1 MGSTTFKRLRA
12 GFLALV
18 LLSLVFYLAS
28 TAWHVISAYG
38 EEFEHAEFEAG
49 GLLRALDERAAHIFG
64 EADGVLRLASE
75 DLRGRAVGAGPGKRA
90 THELLVRALRLAP
103 LAISLA
109 AYDADGRLVSS
120 TVDYAAEHLP
130 LGTLDYLQD
139 HRTGGATDLLIGA
152 SRVDNIA
159 RGPYITV
166 SRAVSGPNG
175 ALAAVVTLNLDPGF
189 FERLHGSFPGSPRT
203 SIALLR
209 SDGMLIAHY
218 PGAGNLVGR
227 GLFDRAEFRERLA
240 HAQSGVFRGHS
251 PMDDSPQFYAFRSIA
266 GLPIVGL
273 VGVNER
279 DVLAPWYRLV
289 MTQAAISLVVCAFIA
304 IFGVLLLRQLR
315 SLERA
320 SIELS
325 EKQRELEA
333 ANRIIRSAQ
342 ARIED
347 AIESLP
353 HGVALWDRDDRLVLY
368 NRKFLDDYPFM
379 REIGEPAGMSFAAL
393 ARLSVEKGVLA
404 EPPAGSDRERWLAER
419 LRAHRDPPGRVIE
432 QRLADGRVLEIIER
446 QTRDGGIVGVRVD
459 VTETKLAEQR
469 SRESEQRLRTL
480 LDLSSDWYWE
490 QDEELRFTH
499 VEGLSGSLR
508 GYTRHCHAITGMRHW
523 EVATAQPYHGDWEE
537 HKEMLAA
544 RRPFAE
550 FLAHIENDAGERRI
564 FSISGE
570 PRFDADNRFAGYHG
584 VGNDVTDRVVAEERL
599 RESERRFRGLTA
611 LSSDWYW
618 EQDEDFR
625 FVARSGGRDA
635 ALELSDGELLGK
647 ARWELPR
654 TRPLTGTWEQHQATL
669 ERHDPFTDFIM
680 EREGK
685 DGTRRYI
692 SVTGRPNFDS
702 AGRFTGYLGIA
713 KEVTERVRAEA
724 ALRESEGR
732 YRSVIEVLEEGI
744 LVRGRDET
752 FIACN
757 ASAEKLL
764 GVPRQKILGR
774 RSLYDLM
781 RFIDEQGLPLQ
792 ISGRR
797 AGLTALHEGTAEHDF
812 VFGIRRED
820 GALVWMNSSAHPV
833 FYEGD
838 SKPALAVVSM
848 TDITR
853 RKQAEAALRES
864 EARYRSVIY
873 SLHEGVLV
881 RDRDETFVACNNA
894 AERILGITAEQIV
907 GKKNLYDILRF
918 VNDDGTPATV
928 EQTRR
933 AGVQSLRTAQSETN
947 YLFGAVRPDG
957 KLVWVSANAEAVV
970 YPGEREPR
978 GAVISMTDIT
988 EQRLAEQ
995 QLRASQALNRM
1006 LALALRQSTDAI
1018 VTEDLNG
1025 VVTSWNQGCV
1035 RLYGYSAEEAVGR
1048 RLDELQLRQLSEEEY
1063 AQVLSRLRAGR
1074 HIQDEGL
1081 HTAKDG
1087 RNVIVLTVRAPLH
1100 NDRGELVGAISS
1112 SRDITELRRAQAEIE
1127 KLNRELEQRVIQRT
1141 AELEAVNRELEAF
1154 SYSVSHDLRAPLRS
1168 IDGFSELLLERYRD
1182 RLDGEG
1188 QSQLLRV
1195 RVAAQRMAGL
1205 IDDLLKLSRVTR
1217 HELRR
1222 QEVDL
1227 SALAETILG
1236 NLAHE
1241 NPDRAVQARV
1251 QAGLKANA
1259 DPGLMRIVLEN
1270 LIGNAWKFTSRCDS
1284 AKIEVGTTRITGSR
1298 AFYVRDDGAGFDMEY
1313 ADRLFGA
1320 FQRLHSDRDFEGSGI
1335 GLATVQRILL
1345 RHGGRIWAQSEVGK
1359 GATFYFA
1366 LL

>member
-1 MGSTTFKRLRA
+1 MGSITFKRLRA
-12 GFLALV
+12 GFVALV
-18 LLSLVFYLAS
+18 LLSLVFYLVS
-28 TAWHVISAYG
+28 TAWHLISAYD
-38 EEFEHAEFEAG
+38 EEFEHAKLEAG
-49 GLLRALDERAAHIFG
+49 GLVRALEERAARLFG
-64 EADGVLRLASE
+64 EADAVLRLVSDEWRA
-75 DLRGRAVGAGPGKRA
+75 RAVADVPGRRA
-90 THELLVRALRLAP
+90 THELLLRAMQLAP
-103 LAISLA
+103 QAISLA
-109 AYDADGRLVSS
+109 VFDGEGRLVSS
-120 TVDYAAEHLP
+120 TSEYTADRLP
-130 LGTLDYLQD
+130 PGTIDELQH
-139 HRTGGATDLLIGA
+139 HRSDGAGAPVIGTP
-152 SRVDNIA
+152 RVDGA
-159 RGPYITV
+159 GRGPYLPV
-166 SRAVSGPNG
+166 SRALSRPSG
-175 ALAAVVTLNLDPGF
+175 ALAAVVTAHLDPGF
-189 FERLHGSFPGSPRT
+189 FQRLHESLPGGPGT
-203 SIALLR
+203 SIALVR
-209 SDGMLIAHY
+209 SDGVLLAGY
-218 PGAGNLVGR
+218 PGAGNLVAR
-227 GLFDRAEFRERLA
+227 NLFDNAAFREQLTQ
-240 HAQSGVFRGHS
+240 AQSGVFRSRS
-251 PMDDSPQFYAFRSIA
+251 PVDDSPQLYAFRSIA
-266 GLPIVGL
+266 GLPVVGL
-273 VGVNER
+273 VGMNEH
-279 DVLAPWYRLV
+279 DVLAPWHRLV
-289 MTQAAISLVVCAFIA
+289 VTQGAVSLVVCAFIA

-315 SLERA
+315 SLEDA
-320 SIELS
+320 SIELN

-333 ANRIIRSAQ
+333 ANRVIRAAQ

-353 HGVALWDRDDRLVLY
+353 HGVALWDWDDRLVLY
-368 NRKFLDDYPFM
+368 NRRFLDDYPFM
-379 REIGEPAGMSFAAL
+379 RETGDPTGMSFATL
-393 ARLSVEKGVLA
+393 ARLAVEKGVLA
-404 EPPAGSDRERWLAER
+404 EPAAHSDREQWLAER
-419 LRAHRDPPGRVIE
+419 LRLHRDPPGRVIE
-432 QRLADGRVLEIIER
+432 QRLAEGRVLEIIER
-446 QTRDGGIVGVRVD
+446 RTRDGGIVGIRVD
-459 VTETKLAEQR
+459 VTQTKLAEQ
-469 SRESEQRLRTL
+469 
-480 LDLSSDWYWE
+480 
-490 QDEELRFTH
+490 
-499 VEGLSGSLR
+499 
-508 GYTRHCHAITGMRHW
+508 
-523 EVATAQPYHGDWEE
+523 
-537 HKEMLAA
+537 
-544 RRPFAE
+544 
-550 FLAHIENDAGERRI
+550 
-564 FSISGE
+564 
-570 PRFDADNRFAGYHG
+570 
-584 VGNDVTDRVVAEERL
+584 RL
-599 RESERRFRGLTA
+599 RESERRFRDLTA

-618 EQDEDFR
+618 EQDENFR
-625 FVARSGGRDA
+625 FVARSGGRET
-635 ALELSDGELLGK
+635 ALELSESELFGK
-647 ARWELPR
+647 ARWEIPR
-654 TRPLTGTWEQHQATL
+654 TRPLAGTWEQHRAML
-669 ERHDPFTDFIM
+669 ERHEPYTDFIM
-680 EREGK
+680 ERDGN
-685 DGTRRYI
+685 DGTVHYI
-692 SVTGRPNFDS
+692 SVTGRPKFDGE
-702 AGRFTGYLGIA
+702 GRFSGYLGIA

-797 AGLTALHEGTAEHDF
+797 AGLTALHEGTPEHDF

-820 GALVWMNSSAHPV
+820 GSLVWMTSSAHPV

-838 SKPALAVVSM
+838 TKPALAVVSM

-894 AERILGITAEQIV
+894 AERILGIAAEQIV
-907 GKKNLYDILRF
+907 GKKNLYDVLRF
-918 VNDDGTPATV
+918 VNEDGTPATV

-970 YPGEREPR
+970 YPGENEPR

-1035 RLYGYSAEEAVGR
+1035 RLYGYSVEEAVGR

-1063 AQVLSRLRAGR
+1063 AQVLSRIRAGR
-1074 HIQDEGL
+1074 HIQEEGL

-1087 RNVIVLTVRAPLH
+1087 RNVIVLTVRAPLQ
-1100 NDRGELVGAISS
+1100 NDRGELAGAISS

-1127 KLNRELEQRVIQRT
+1127 TLNRELEQRVIQRT

-1168 IDGFSELLLERYRD
+1168 IDGFSELLLERYGN

-1195 RVAAQRMAGL
+1195 RTAAQRMAGL

-1241 NPDRAVQARV
+1241 NPARVIQVLV
-1251 QAGLKANA
+1251 QAGLKVTA
-1259 DPGLMRIVLEN
+1259 DPGLMRIVLDN
-1270 LIGNAWKFTSRCDS
+1270 LIGNAWKFTSKGDS
-1284 AKIEVGTTRITGSR
+1284 AKIEVGTARIKGAR
-1298 AFYVRDDGAGFDMEY
+1298 AYYVRDDGPGFDMEY

-1320 FQRLHSDRDFEGSGI
+1320 FQRLHSDKDFEGSGI

-1345 RHGGRIWAQSEVGK
+1345 RHGGRIWAQSAVGK